1 MDFNRNFGLVS
12 FVFFLLAV
20 VCIRPTTAIG
30 CYKCT
35 TTGNDS
41 SCRDPFNP
49 GETLKNLYENDC
61 KSGMEGRT
69 GYFPARYCLKV
80 SGYKGKNL
88 T

>member
-1 MDFNRNFGLVS
+1 MDLNRNFGLT
-12 FVFFLLAV
+12 VFFLLV
-20 VCIRPTTAIG
+20 VFYIRPTATIG

-35 TTGNDS
+35 TTANDS
-41 SCRDPFNP
+41 SCQDPFNP

-80 SGYKGKNL
+80 SGYKGNE
-88 T
+88 